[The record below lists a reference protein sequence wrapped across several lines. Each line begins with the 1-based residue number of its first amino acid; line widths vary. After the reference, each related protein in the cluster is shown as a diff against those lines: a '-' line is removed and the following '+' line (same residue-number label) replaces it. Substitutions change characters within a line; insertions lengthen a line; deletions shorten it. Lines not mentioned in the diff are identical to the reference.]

1 MNDATRD
8 DAQHTDQA
16 HREVDLKSPEPAAE
30 VSELARHGDPSR
42 VKTSTPAMSE
52 EEKLRRAVIWVRPT
66 ELIPTTTGR
75 VVGRGIDFQAEL
87 ARRTRALP
95 VRAAA
100 ATRHGIRERTRRLA
114 PLSAFGNSGLHHPS
128 LGRDAIGRQ

>member
-8 DAQHTDQA
+8 DPQHINQA
-16 HREVDLKSPEPAAE
+16 RREVDPKSPEPADE

-42 VKTSTPAMSE
+42 AKTSTAAMSE
-52 EEKLRRAVIWVRPT
+52 EEKLRRAVVWVRPT

-75 VVGRGIDFQAEL
+75 VVGHGIDFQAEL
-87 ARRTRALP
+87 ARRNRALP
-95 VRAAA
+95 AQAAA
-100 ATRHGIRERTRRLA
+100 ATRHGIREHTRRLA
-114 PLSAFGNSGLHHPS
+114 PLPAFGNSGVHHPS

>member
-8 DAQHTDQA
+8 DRHQIGQTR
-16 HREVDLKSPEPAAE
+16 REVDPKSPELAYE

-42 VKTSTPAMSE
+42 VKAATPAMSE
-52 EEKLRRAVIWVRPT
+52 EEKLRRAVVWMRPT
-66 ELIPTTTGR
+66 ELMTTTTGR

-95 VRAAA
+95 VQAAA
-100 ATRHGIRERTRRLA
+100 ATRHGIRERTRHLA
-114 PLSAFGNSGLHHPS
+114 PLSAFGNSGVHHSS

>member
-1 MNDATRD
+1 MNDTTQDGR
-8 DAQHTDQA
+8 HNIDQTL
-16 HREVDLKSPEPAAE
+16 REVDPKSPEPTDE

-42 VKTSTPAMSE
+42 VKATTPAMSE
-52 EEKLRRAVIWVRPT
+52 EEKLRRAVVWMRPT

-95 VRAAA
+95 VQAAA
-100 ATRHGIRERTRRLA
+100 STQHGIRERTRYLA
-114 PLSAFGNSGLHHPS
+114 PLSAFGNSGVHHSS
-128 LGRDAIGRQ
+128 LGRDAIGR

>member
-1 MNDATRD
+1 MNDAMRD
-8 DAQHTDQA
+8 DPQRIYQTR
-16 HREVDLKSPEPAAE
+16 REVDPKSPEPADE

-42 VKTSTPAMSE
+42 AKTSTAAISE
-52 EEKLRRAVIWVRPT
+52 EEKLRRAVVWVRPT

-95 VRAAA
+95 VQAAA
-100 ATRHGIRERTRRLA
+100 ATRHGIRERTRHLA
-114 PLSAFGNSGLHHPS
+114 PLSAFGNSGVHPS

>member
-1 MNDATRD
+1 MNGVTRD
-8 DAQHTDQA
+8 DPQHIDQGR
-16 HREVDLKSPEPAAE
+16 REVDPKGPEAVDE
-30 VSELARHGDPSR
+30 VSELARHGDPSQ
-42 VKTSTPAMSE
+42 VKASTAAMSE
-52 EEKLRRAVIWVRPT
+52 EEKLRRAVVWMRPT

-95 VRAAA
+95 VQAAA

-114 PLSAFGNSGLHHPS
+114 PLSAFGNSDAQRPP
-128 LGRDAIGRQ
+128 LGRDVIGRR

>member
-16 HREVDLKSPEPAAE
+16 HREVDLKSTEPAAE

-42 VKTSTPAMSE
+42 VKASTPAMSE
-52 EEKLRRAVIWVRPT
+52 EEKLRRAVVWVRPT

-95 VRAAA
+95 AQAAA

-114 PLSAFGNSGLHHPS
+114 PLSAFGNSGVHHAS
-128 LGRDAIGRQ
+128 LGRDAIGQQ